1 VISLIMDGTLSWSL
15 SVKRQLKYQMML

>member
-1 VISLIMDGTLSWSL
+1 VISLIMDGTLSRSL